1 MNLFLNAVTGNWV
14 LILFDNNRVIID
26 QEDISILL
34 NESSKLIPIIDD
46 FIKKNNLS
54 YSDIDNIVVVNWP
67 GSFTWVRTISLV
79 VNTLSYTFENIKLT
93 PIVYFDLFQ
102 NYPIIKVS
110 SKRDLF
116 VKKSK
121 GDIIEIV
128 KNEDFIKYIEENSI
142 KEVFWENF
150 DFNPLTKSNDWI
162 NYERIIE
169 EIKFENKKQIE
180 AFYLKKPSIS

>member
-1 MNLFLNAVTGNWV
+1 MNLFLNAVTSNWV
-14 LILFDNNRVIID
+14 LILFDDKRKIID
-26 QEDISILL
+26 KEIFSILL
-34 NESSKLIPIIDD
+34 NESSKLVPIIDN

-93 PIVYFDLFQ
+93 PIVYFDLFE
-102 NYPIIKVS
+102 NFPIAKAS

-121 GDIIEIV
+121 DDIIEII

-150 DFNPLTKSNDWI
+150 DFNSLTKSNDWI
-162 NYERIIE
+162 NYETVIW

-180 AFYLKKPSIS
+180 AYYLKKPSIS